1 MSSVAETWAR
11 NCDRSLAYARAVC
24 ADALRLS
31 RMNCRNSLS
40 RSSILYR
47 HPGLQIRQGS
57 IGDGQL
63 LREFGS
69 GLPPEENV
77 ITAFGKR
84 RHDAERN
91 VARPVMRRVRM
102 RHIVRQR
109 ADRRRPRLG
118 PDRLA
123 LRERRGIETREQS

>member
-63 LREFGS
+63 LRQFVS
-69 GLPPEENV
+69 GLPPR
-77 ITAFGKR
+77 KLDR
-84 RHDAERN
+84 RHDAERD
-91 VARPVMRRVRM
+91 VAWLVMRRVRM
-102 RHIVRQR
+102 RHIVR
-109 ADRRRPRLG
+109 
-118 PDRLA
+118 
-123 LRERRGIETREQS
+123 